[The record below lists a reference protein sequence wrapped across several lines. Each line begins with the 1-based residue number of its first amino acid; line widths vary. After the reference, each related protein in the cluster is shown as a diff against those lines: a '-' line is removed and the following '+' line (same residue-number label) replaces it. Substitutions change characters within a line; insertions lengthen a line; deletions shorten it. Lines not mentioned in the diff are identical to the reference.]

1 MECVEL
7 PCRSARDSLLCHSSW
22 ERHNP
27 SRHVCSSPSVPACGE
42 CLPSFAASPPPP
54 LPPHLPAPL
63 PSHSSSSNGCSS
75 SRGSYRSVHHSRDL
89 NKDRRRSRSGNRYES
104 SRHSRRSPDR
114 RRSRSREDRRRRSH
128 RYSRSRSPSRKR
140 YREASPAPPVPK
152 KPVSKYDGITVIPK
166 EILDRESKSW
176 IRSSSADLYY
186 AKGSKSGLTHA
197 TPRLLK
203 LIERFQSDILERGN
217 TIRSSLCPPYLPLK
231 INPNIIHKCKG
242 KCEEDE
248 DDSESE
254 SDSDE
259 EAPKEKKSLS
269 ERWMDHRIKQKDR
282 LHEELWGNR
291 PGELN
296 DGPACRCSIKSRS
309 VGIRHQFYKGE
320 DELPK
325 VELDSHSN
333 NVDKLYHYRLSVSP
347 SSNFMFKEPTSIRH
361 DEHDYVFDGFS
372 LLTTSPLPNNLPIC
386 KVVRFNIEYSV
397 VYFEEKVPENFSI
410 EELKLF
416 ESYLFYEILDLVDWR
431 MNERFYFMPRFVR
444 RLQDNG
450 KEILSM
456 NAVLEYCLKSNVPL
470 VDEIDLGTYCKLSK
484 MEWQNT
490 VADQVRGMIV
500 MKPGA
505 KPPAVRVDQLDRE
518 GDDDRD
524 ENEQVE
530 ALKGGD
536 VISYPVIVHFGVRP
550 AQLCFS
556 GNLEYQ
562 KTWKDYKKFRHLLAN
577 MPKPSL
583 NDKAT
588 LEEMEDKLMEI
599 RANSKTRRDVTVTVN
614 SQGFFR
620 TGFRCDIVQHALLL
634 PVLVNHFRMHSSLD
648 YFEKR
653 IKYKFKNRYL
663 LQLAVTHPSYKENYG
678 TTSDHA
684 RNTITNCGIRSPEFG
699 DRRVHYA
706 TTRKRG
712 INTLIHIMSRFGKSK
727 ETESRVRHNERLEFL
742 GDAVVEFITSVHL
755 FHMFPD
761 LEEGGLAT
769 YRAALVQNQH
779 FAILAQKL
787 ELERYMLYAHGAD
800 LCHDSELRHAMSN
813 CFEAVMGSIFLD
825 GGIDVA
831 DRVFADALF
840 GGENFLLETWIKIP
854 PHPLQIQ
861 EPEGDRSWIEKY
873 PLLQKLTRFEDMTGI
888 IFTHIRLLAR
898 AFTDRSIGFSNLT
911 LGSNQRLEF
920 LGDTVLQLITSDYLY
935 KYFPE
940 HHEGHLSLL
949 RSSIVNNRTQSVV
962 CDDLGIPRFARFS
975 NPKAD
980 LKTKDKADLLEALIG
995 AIYVDKDLNYCR
1007 VFAEVCFFPRLQQF
1021 ILNQEWNDPKSK
1033 LQQCC
1038 LTLRSMSGKDP
1049 DIPIY
1054 KVIESKGPTNTRVYI
1069 VAVYFRGE
1077 RLAKSSGPS
1086 IQQAE
1091 MNAAKDALEN
1101 CKHLFPHLK
1110 YQKRVVER
1118 SFSKQS
1124 LQEKKKVWEEEVRNK
1139 RRELKLDEPYKE
1151 TINHEPSSGHLDKKN
1166 GPITPSKNPSL
1177 PRSQDP
1183 NNMSGNSSSN
1193 SIRRSENHK
1202 SSSSMVT
1209 NGSSDKRGDDHPPS
1223 TLVSKRSS
1231 SLHNNGATSH
1241 RVMSKSGGSYSS
1253 SNKVP
1258 ESSDHKGPSRASS
1271 SSTTPHKSP
1280 TTPEGMEEG
1289 EIQSSDEEYSHI
1301 SCHERALKS

>member
-1 MECVEL
+1 MECVEVDGDYVSEW
-7 PCRSARDSLLCHSSW
+7 RRDYGG
-22 ERHNP
+22 P
-27 SRHVCSSPSVPACGE
+27 PSVPFQAAAAAAYYPPQMYSFHAAPPVIPYYATAPGSATI
-42 CLPSFAASPPPP
+42 LPDMSVPPPQFPHVVSAFPPLPPPPPPP

-140 YREASPAPPVPK
+140 YREASPAPP
-152 KPVSKYDGITVIPK
+152 
-166 EILDRESKSW
+166 ILDRESKSW

-372 LLTTSPLPNNLPIC
+372 LLTTSPLPNNLPI
-386 KVVRFNIEYSV
+386 Y
-397 VYFEEKVPENFSI
+397 
-410 EELKLF
+410 
-416 ESYLFYEILDLVDWR
+416 LVDWR

-599 RANSKTRRDVTVTVN
+599 RAKLKNAARRHCH
-614 SQGFFR
+614 SQFSRIFS
-620 TGFRCDIVQHALLL
+620 
-634 PVLVNHFRMHSSLD
+634 MHSSLD

-1124 LQEKKKVWEEEVRNK
+1124 LQEKKKVWEEEV
-1139 RRELKLDEPYKE
+1139 
-1151 TINHEPSSGHLDKKN
+1151 ILDKKN

-1258 ESSDHKGPSRASS
+1258 ESSDHKGPFACIFLIYY
-1271 SSTTPHKSP
+1271 SP
-1280 TTPEGMEEG
+1280 
-1289 EIQSSDEEYSHI
+1289 
-1301 SCHERALKS
+1301 